1 MAITERRAA
10 AVELRVD
17 GRKLSG
23 VVMAYGEVSQSHR
36 ERFEPGSL
44 RLAPVV
50 HLDLHHDPERAIAWL
65 PDGGLTLTDQES
77 AMVLTADLP
86 PIPAADRAL
95 DEVRT
100 GNVGGLSVEFRAI
113 KESLVDGIRVI
124 HEAVLS
130 GVGLVISPSYP
141 AASVEARAQRRRVW
155 L

>member
-44 RLAPVV
+44 RLADVV
-50 HLDLHHDPERAIAWL
+50 HLDLHHDPRTRHSLVARRRTRRSETRKAPFYL
-65 PDGGLTLTDQES
+65 PP
-77 AMVLTADLP
+77 DLP

-100 GNVGGLSVEFRAI
+100 GAGWRP
-113 KESLVDGIRVI
+113 KRGIPGRKRVNR
-124 HEAVLS
+124 
-130 GVGLVISPSYP
+130 GRG
-141 AASVEARAQRRRVW
+141 ARDP
-155 L
+155 